1 MNTFF
6 SYKYVCEMSL
16 TIFVICLNGWSSTVF
31 GRFSYVEHARGS
43 SLLACSVTSIEVCS
57 VDKKQV
63 NRKMMVDSTDVSFT
77 FDRCPR
83 LTMRNVCSV
92 VWLPHKALGQS
103 KPIFHQVF

>member
-1 MNTFF
+1 M
-6 SYKYVCEMSL
+6 
-16 TIFVICLNGWSSTVF
+16 
-31 GRFSYVEHARGS
+31 EHARGS
-43 SLLACSVTSIEVCS
+43 SLLACSVFSVEVWS

-63 NRKMMVDSTDVSFT
+63 NRKMMVDSTDVSFI

-103 KPIFHQVF
+103 KRILHQGFFL